1 MTAAVAAYPT
11 RHTRLYVTRGA
22 RYVTRHM
29 THAETNTHDP
39 TSATSRSTE
48 RDVIAALVRRE
59 PDALVALYDQ
69 HASIVY
75 GLVLRIVG
83 DVTDAEAIVEHV
95 FAQAWTDA
103 PQLAATA
110 NSTSDAVPGA
120 TLTWLTSRARTRA
133 LQVLRSHRAAAR
145 GNGTA
150 GVSNDFAQS
159 VNALPLALVATPS
172 EREVHLAV
180 ALRALP
186 APQRRAIEL
195 AYFAGFT
202 HEQIGVAL
210 NEPLATIKTRIRVG
224 MLKVKEMLGMLGQ
237 ESVR

>member
-1 MTAAVAAYPT
+1 MTATVAAYPT
-11 RHTRLYVTRGA
+11 RRTRLYVTRRA

-29 THAETNTHDP
+29 THAATNTHDP
-39 TSATSRSTE
+39 TSASSRPTQL
-48 RDVIAALVRRE
+48 DVMSALVRRD

-69 HASIVY
+69 HAEIVY

-110 NSTSDAVPGA
+110 ASASDSLGGI
-120 TLTWLTSRARTRA
+120 TLTWLTTRARARA
-133 LQVLRSHRAAAR
+133 LQVLRSQRSAAR

-159 VNALPLALVATPS
+159 VHALPLALVATPS
-172 EREVHLAV
+172 EREVNLAV

-237 ESVR
+237 ESAR

>member
-1 MTAAVAAYPT
+1 MTATDLPT
-11 RHTRLYVTRGA
+11 RRTRLYATRRA

-29 THAETNTHDP
+29 THAATNTHDP
-39 TSATSRSTE
+39 TSTASRLAE

-69 HASIVY
+69 HAEIVY

-95 FAQAWTDA
+95 FAQAWNDA
-103 PQLAATA
+103 SQMAL
-110 NSTSDAVPGA
+110 SLTSAPDTSAGPS
-120 TLTWLTSRARTRA
+120 LTWLTTQARARA
-133 LQVLRSHRAAAR
+133 LQVLRSHRAATR
-145 GNGTA
+145 GSGTA
-150 GVSNDFAQS
+150 GVSTDFAQS
-159 VNALPLALVATPS
+159 VHALPLALVATPS
-172 EREVHLAV
+172 EREVNLAV

-224 MLKVKEMLGMLGQ
+224 MLKVKEMLTMLGQ
-237 ESVR
+237 ESAR